1 MAIRVHED
9 ALPKD
14 APQIEER
21 NEEVYLPGMADDDP
35 PYIFHV
41 SGIKPILLARRR
53 VRGMK
58 PIEAAEALE
67 QAQEKW
73 LATGFGEEDWAEI
86 QARLDDPDD
95 VLNDF
100 HLAWLA
106 EQLLG
111 QDSKRPTTSS
121 NAASR
126 KRRARQS
133 QAAPSPK
140 VSTSDD

>member
-1 MAIRVHED
+1 MAIRVEED
-9 ALPKD
+9 FAPKD
-14 APQIEER
+14 APQITARE
-21 NEEVYLPGMADDDP
+21 EEVYLPGMSDDEP
-35 PYIFHV
+35 PYIFNV

-53 VRGMK
+53 SRGMS
-58 PIEAAEALE
+58 PLAAAEVLE
-67 QAQEKW
+67 QAQEEW
-73 LATGFGEEDWAEI
+73 LAKGFGPEDWAEI

-106 EQLLG
+106 EHLL
-111 QDSKRPTTSS
+111 QKDADRPTTSS

-126 KRRARQS
+126 KRRARQA

-140 VSTSDD
+140 ASTSDD